1 MSPGPNPIYRIGLD
15 VCCNTGA
22 EAQLNGH
29 RWNNVRRMDALWKS
43 HAQKRLRG
51 GGWWFESRT
60 KGATGSASGQLL
72 IRAGEYNRD
81 DQVLG

>member
-1 MSPGPNPIYRIGLD
+1 M
-15 VCCNTGA
+15 
-22 EAQLNGH
+22 E
-29 RWNNVRRMDALWKS
+29 S
-43 HAQKRLRG
+43 HAQKRLYG

-81 DQVLG
+81 DQVLGKIRLKNN